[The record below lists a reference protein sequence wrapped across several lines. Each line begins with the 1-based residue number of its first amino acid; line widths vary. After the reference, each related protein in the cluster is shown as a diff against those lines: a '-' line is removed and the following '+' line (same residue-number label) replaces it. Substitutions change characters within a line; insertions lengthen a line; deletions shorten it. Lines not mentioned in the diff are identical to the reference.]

1 MAGSV
6 CALGLV
12 DGCRSMGS
20 ASSYLKTDG
29 RLLLQG
35 AEVDEVLLYCCL
47 QGGMCMDKRFVSRFG
62 WFVYFFLT
70 LHPKRSKSNT
80 SGLM

>member
-1 MAGSV
+1 MLTQSQDTAGSV
-6 CALGLV
+6 RVL
-12 DGCRSMGS
+12 DQIEGCRSMEL

-47 QGGMCMDKRFVSRFG
+47 QGGMCMDKRFVSWFG
-62 WFVYFFLT
+62 WFVYF
-70 LHPKRSKSNT
+70 S
-80 SGLM
+80 

>member
-1 MAGSV
+1 MLIQSPGMAGSV

-12 DGCRSMGS
+12 GGCRSMGS

-35 AEVDEVLLYCCL
+35 AEVDEELQYGCC
-47 QGGMCMDKRFVSRFG
+47 
-62 WFVYFFLT
+62 
-70 LHPKRSKSNT
+70 
-80 SGLM
+80 